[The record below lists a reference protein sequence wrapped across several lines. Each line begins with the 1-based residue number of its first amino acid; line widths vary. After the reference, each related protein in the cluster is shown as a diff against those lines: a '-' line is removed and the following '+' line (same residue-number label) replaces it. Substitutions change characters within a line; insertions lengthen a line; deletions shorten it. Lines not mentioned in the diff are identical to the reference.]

1 MQEQLQIEIEDEQQQ
16 PLYPSPEKQEDES
29 RGNRIA
35 IYVAYLGR
43 FLCFCPY
50 HIVSFEEEEE
60 KEEEEAD
67 QVRHRRLLNKH

>member
-43 FLCFCPY
+43 FSCFCPC
-50 HIVSFEEEEE
+50 HIISS
-60 KEEEEAD
+60 
-67 QVRHRRLLNKH
+67 